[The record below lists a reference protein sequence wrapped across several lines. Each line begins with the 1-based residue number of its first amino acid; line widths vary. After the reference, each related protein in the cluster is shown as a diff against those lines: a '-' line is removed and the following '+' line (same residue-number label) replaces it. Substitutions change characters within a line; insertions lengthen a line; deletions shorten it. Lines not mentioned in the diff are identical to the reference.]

1 MPGSKVSHI
10 ENLMLVFVSSA
21 YYISFY
27 ASVPCDRSYV
37 LGEVHL
43 DVRKCY
49 NIGRSFRKHLVDWIH
64 LAQDWNGRFVYKGL
78 RIL

>member
-1 MPGSKVSHI
+1 MRGSKLSHI
-10 ENLMLVFVSSA
+10 ENLMLVFVTAA

-27 ASVPCDRSYV
+27 TSVPCDRFYV

-49 NIGRSFRKHLVDWIH
+49 DMGRSFRKQLMDWTN
-64 LAQDWNGRFVYKGL
+64 LAQD
-78 RIL
+78 